1 MLPRMHRRLRAAA
14 LWTVCLAPVC
24 ALSAAPEA
32 FDASISVASLPAPLS
47 GAWEIAFG
55 DPPDGVAGLERLRFV
70 PVRVP
75 GAWQSDGAGTG
86 PKRSDLKRH
95 GVAWYRLRVELS
107 PSLVSTPLAFT
118 AEQIRDSDE
127 VYFDGVLAGRTGRF
141 PPDYDKGTLAG
152 RVYPLPVSSTTR
164 DGPHVLAIRVYN
176 AGPRGGGLTST
187 PVLDSTFHALRSQTL
202 RDAPRALLAAAVGAL
217 GLFSLFF
224 YLRDRRQ
231 TDFLWFFVF
240 TASFTVY
247 ISTWLF
253 VWTQTRVP
261 LSLVFRV
268 NFAAS
273 FVLFLVF
280 LLFFH
285 RFFER
290 PLLPRHRVAVG
301 VSIAG
306 AAYCLLWPRV
316 DDLYYALPVCYTVV
330 IAGGLDI
337 LVSLI
342 RDARREVPH
351 ARPILVGCGIVFL
364 AVLHDIAQDLGLLGG
379 DAGMVRFIGPSFFA
393 FAIVFLS
400 VVADRVERLRVA
412 ATTDPL
418 TGLANRAVL
427 FSRLALEHETARRE
441 GTPLSLAVLDLDH
454 FKRFN
459 DEHGHVA
466 GDRLLIA
473 TAQAIFDAIRET
485 DLAARYGG
493 EEFVVLLPNAG
504 STEALVCLERIR
516 AEVAKAAVAGASR
529 GSTASIGFA
538 VFDPVA
544 EPGLSPTALLR
555 QADAALYRAKEEGR
569 DRVVLAEGAAPYS
582 STSGIFPALTNLA
595 RRRSDPKGL
604 TPAVKGPRR

>member
-1 MLPRMHRRLRAAA
+1 MNSRLLAAA
-14 LWTVCLAPVC
+14 LWSVCLAACV
-24 ALSAAPEA
+24 ARGAAPEA
-32 FDASISVASLPAPLS
+32 FDATISVASLPAPLS
-47 GAWEIAFG
+47 GSWEIAFG
-55 DPPDGVAGLERLRFV
+55 DPADGVAGLDRLRFV

-75 GAWQSDGAGTG
+75 SAWQSDGTG
-86 PKRSDLKRH
+86 RPELQRH
-95 GVAWYRLRVELS
+95 GVAWYRLRVELA
-107 PSLVSTPLAFT
+107 PALASTPLAFS
-118 AEQIRDSDE
+118 AEQIRDADE
-127 VYFDGVLAGRTGRF
+127 VYFDGVRAGRTGRF
-141 PPDYDKGTLAG
+141 PPAYDKGTLAG
-152 RVYPLPVSSTTR
+152 RVYPLPVILTTR
-164 DGPHVLAIRVYN
+164 SGPHVLAVRVYN

-187 PVLDSTFHALRSQTL
+187 PFFDSTFHALRVQTL

-253 VWTQTRVP
+253 IWTETRIP
-261 LSLVFRV
+261 LSLLFRV
-268 NFAAS
+268 NLAAS
-273 FVLFLVF
+273 FTLFLVF

-285 RFFER
+285 RFFDR
-290 PLLPRHRVAVG
+290 PLLPRHRMAVG

-306 AAYCLLWPRV
+306 ALYCLVWPRV
-316 DDLYYALPVCYTVV
+316 DDLYYSLPVCYAVV

-337 LVSLI
+337 LHSLVK
-342 RDARREVPH
+342 DARREVPH
-351 ARPILVGCGIVFL
+351 ARPMLAGCGIVFL
-364 AVLHDIAQDLGLLGG
+364 AVLHDIAQDVGLFGG
-379 DAGMVRFIGPSFFA
+379 IAGTFRLVGPGFLVFS
-393 FAIVFLS
+393 ILFLS

-427 FSRLALEHETARRE
+427 FSRLALEHETARRD

-454 FKRFN
+454 FKAFN

-473 TAQAIFDAIRET
+473 TAQAIFDSVRES

-493 EEFVVLLPNAG
+493 EEFVVVLPNAG

-516 AEVAKAAVAGASR
+516 AAIAKANVAGASR
-529 GSTASIGFA
+529 GATASIGFA
-538 VFDPVA
+538 VFDPLA
-544 EPGLSPTALLR
+544 EQQISPTALLR

-569 DRVVLAEGAAPYS
+569 DRVVLAEGVAPYS

-595 RRRSDPKGL
+595 RRRNDPKGL
-604 TPAVKGPRR
+604 TPAAKGPGR